1 VQSLAYASLQ
11 PFNQPPPDEIR
22 MPHQK
27 KGTGHSA
34 SVDEVSSA
42 FFSSFGIPVLRGRQF
57 LSADVTSSGA
67 NSVAVVSQAFAKQ
80 FWPGSDPLGKQVV
93 MFDDRQ
99 LTIVGVVADARSE
112 KFGILDGPRLYA
124 LRSPSDP
131 GGNLYIRFAGSAK
144 PIEKAVKEAVKS
156 LDPMQVAA
164 PQTIWESLEDQAESM
179 IAVAK
184 IILVMAS
191 IALLMAVTG
200 VYCVLSFAVNQR
212 TREFG
217 IKMVL
222 GASRGV
228 VFRSV
233 LLRAI
238 KNIAIGLMCGV
249 ALAEPAMLLFNRLL
263 ARSPFPIHRFD
274 STVFGI
280 SAILVA
286 AVSLFAMYLP
296 AFRATRTDPIRVLRT
311 D

>member
-1 VQSLAYASLQ
+1 
-11 PFNQPPPDEIR
+11 
-22 MPHQK
+22 
-27 KGTGHSA
+27 
-34 SVDEVSSA
+34 
-42 FFSSFGIPVLRGRQF
+42 
-57 LSADVTSSGA
+57 
-67 NSVAVVSQAFAKQ
+67 
-80 FWPGSDPLGKQVV
+80 
-93 MFDDRQ
+93 
-99 LTIVGVVADARSE
+99 
-112 KFGILDGPRLYA
+112 
-124 LRSPSDP
+124 
-131 GGNLYIRFAGSAK
+131 
-144 PIEKAVKEAVKS
+144 
-156 LDPMQVAA
+156 
-164 PQTIWESLEDQAESM
+164 M

-191 IALLMAVTG
+191 IALLMAITG

-222 GASRGV
+222 GASRTV

-238 KNIAIGLMCGV
+238 KNIVIGLICGV
-249 ALAEPAMLLFNRLL
+249 ALAEPALLLFNRLL

-280 SAILVA
+280 AAVLVA